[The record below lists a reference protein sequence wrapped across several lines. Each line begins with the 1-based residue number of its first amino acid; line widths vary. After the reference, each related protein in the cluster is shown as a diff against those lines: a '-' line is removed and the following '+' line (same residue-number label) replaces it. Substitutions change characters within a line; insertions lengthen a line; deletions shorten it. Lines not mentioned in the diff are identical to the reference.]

1 MASESKTGDVDMVG
15 GGSRAAA
22 VGTVDAAATAVAV
35 DRVKLKKWSAVAL
48 WSFDVGEWVVCCF
61 SPHHVGEMA
70 VVHVGVW
77 SPSPRTPAPPVGATR
92 LKAFVC

>member
-15 GGSRAAA
+15 GGSGAAA
-22 VGTVDAAATAVAV
+22 VGTVDTAATAAAV

-61 SPHHVGEMA
+61 SPPPCGRNGCGVGNPA
-70 VVHVGVW
+70 PAPPH
-77 SPSPRTPAPPVGATR
+77 PRTPVGAIR
-92 LKAFVC
+92 LNISVW